1 MENYLM
7 PINEVAQILQYSGE
21 RAIRRTHD
29 WLLSRGVHQFRRG
42 GFYSREVILELLRK
56 ESEKCILGKEDNSI
70 MSPGKCVWGNKR
82 LKSKS
87 TARDILNSK
96 MQESMQTE

>member
-1 MENYLM
+1 MDKYLM
-7 PINEVAQILQYSGE
+7 SIEEIAQILQYSGE

-42 GFYSREVILELLRK
+42 GLYSREVILALLRK
-56 ESEKCILGKEDNSI
+56 ESEKCILEKEGNSI
-70 MSPGKCVWGNKR
+70 MSPEKFVWGTKR
-82 LKSKS
+82 PLSKS

-96 MQESMQTE
+96 MRESMQTV